1 MNKKLCLSIVISL
14 ICMPKSFASDA
25 IVDAI
30 NEAKV
35 SGEIKSLYFSQ
46 DFSDSSG
53 KQTSSIWTNGGEFK
67 LVSGDFHGFSL
78 SSSLQVVDVTWRD
91 DVDDAYKT
99 SMSADGAVLSEAYL
113 SYDFSNANTRVHL
126 GRRYLAMPL
135 LGGSSAQSVTES
147 YEAYLITDRSLPQT
161 VIVAGKIDRY
171 QARTDFKST
180 TPFTQAKADAKGK
193 PGEFL
198 DIGEY
203 GMYSLYMS
211 NTSIA
216 NTNVQV
222 HLVETQ
228 GIAFMGYADMFYQ
241 FDTRFKP
248 YIGGQY
254 YKTVYHDNTL
264 GQDSDMLGLKL
275 GVELID
281 NLDLFT
287 GYNKTNDNG
296 KVLHGLGNNAYAN
309 FTTTTKTS
317 GDTGFEAGS
326 NSLQLGVAY
335 QIDSVKVK
343 YRWTNFNPLDEEGG
357 MTEHTLNLSY
367 QFESLKQVSAMMDY
381 SVMTFDNDARSMT
394 DLRTK
399 LIYRF

>member
-1 MNKKLCLSIVISL
+1 MNNKLYLTFAIAIIFS
-14 ICMPKSFASDA
+14 PKSFASDT
-25 IVDAI
+25 ISDAI
-30 NEAKV
+30 NDAKL
-35 SGEIKSLYFSQ
+35 SGKIKSLYFSQ
-46 DFSDSSG
+46 DFSDRSG
-53 KQTSSIWTNGGEFK
+53 KQDSSIWTNGGEFK
-67 LVSGDFHGFSL
+67 LISGDFHGLSL
-78 SSSLQVVDVTWRD
+78 SSSLQVVDVTWID
-91 DVDDAYKT
+91 DFDDAYKT

-113 SYDFSNANTRVHL
+113 GYGIASTSVRL
-126 GRRYLAMPL
+126 GRQYLAMPL
-135 LGGSSAQSVTES
+135 LGGSSAQSITES

-161 VIVAGKIDRY
+161 VIVAGKINRY

-180 TPFTQAKADAKGK
+180 APFTQAKVDAKGK

-198 DIGEY
+198 DIGDH

-211 NTSIA
+211 NTSMA
-216 NTNVQV
+216 NTKVQV

-228 GIAFMGYADMFYQ
+228 GIAFMGYADMLYQ
-241 FDTRFKP
+241 FDTRLKP

-254 YKTVYHDNTL
+254 YKTVYHDNNL
-264 GQDSDMLGLKL
+264 GQDSDMLGVKL
-275 GVELID
+275 GIELIEH
-281 NLDLFT
+281 LDLFT
-287 GYNKTNDNG
+287 GYNKTNDDG

-335 QIDSVKVK
+335 QTDSIKVK

-367 QFESLKQVSAMMDY
+367 QFESLKQLSAMLDY
-381 SVMTFDNDARSMT
+381 SVMSFDNDARSMT